1 LPPNIGE
8 YKLKK
13 VIIIFLSFFLLR
25 ILSAQASDIKV
36 ALNERTVLDN
46 GFYFL
51 TVFHDKPKEKL
62 ILPNNFLS

>member
-1 LPPNIGE
+1 LPSNVGE

-13 VIIIFLSFFLLR
+13 SYYYIFIIFLLK

-46 GFYFL
+46 VFYFL

-62 ILPNNFLS
+62 ILPNNFSR